1 MQLTIIKGA
10 LIPKDDLERME
21 LHKQLKAAGI
31 ESKIGASFDVQ
42 LVHPRNAKFN
52 AKVFAALNEI
62 ANMIGTSELQLRAEI
77 MYETGRGIDVKM
89 RDGKIVTVLPSM
101 SKTSMSEA
109 ELEAFWKD
117 AVDYIVKEIGIS
129 LDGDQQTRMR
139 EILGLDE
146 QHRPVNPMQGG

>member
-10 LIPKDDLERME
+10 LVPASDLERME

-31 ESKIGASFDVQ
+31 ESKIGQSFDVQ

-62 ANMIGTSELQLRAEI
+62 AEMLGITELQLRAEI
-77 MYETGRGIDVKM
+77 MYETGRGLDVKL

-101 SKTSMSEA
+101 SKTSWPEA
-109 ELEAFWKD
+109 QLESFWND
-117 AVDYIVKEIGIS
+117 AVDYIVREIGIS
-129 LDGDQQTRMR
+129 LDADQQTRMR
-139 EILGLDE
+139 EILGIDE
-146 QHRPVNPMQGG
+146 QHQPLNPMQGG